1 MKKFRIIKKRIIKD
15 LYVRKLSEDI
25 HFRKLINEF
34 KQEQFAY
41 EHLQDM
47 GSASRWKF

>member
-1 MKKFRIIKKRIIKD
+1 MKKFRIVKKKIIKS
-15 LYVRKLSEDI
+15 LYVCKLAENI

-34 KQEQFAY
+34 KQEQLAY